1 MDEME
6 NNQIF
11 QDENGDPVAAEN
23 TDIEEELPAVKKD
36 GGSVLLSV
44 FAGVLGTFIAL
55 LLISVCCGV
64 TGGIRYFPFILIP
77 LCICFANVILKGDKS
92 VPGIICNIIF
102 TALGIFLVPA
112 FFSAVQ
118 YCLKQGT
125 TLITLPLVAL
135 GRVTENNFFTDISF
149 SSHTVFPI
157 IFAIIGVAVS
167 WQIGKYYRNK

>member
-6 NNQIF
+6 NNQTF
-11 QDENGDPVAAEN
+11 QDENSNPKISEN
-23 TDIEEELPAVKKD
+23 ADIEEELPAVKKD
-36 GGSVLLSV
+36 GGSVLMSV
-44 FAGVLGTFIAL
+44 IAGLLGTFIAL
-55 LLISVCCGV
+55 LLISLCCGI
-64 TGGIRYFPFILIP
+64 TGGIRYFPFILLP
-77 LCICFANVILKGDKS
+77 LCICFANVIFKGDKS

-102 TALGIFLVPA
+102 TALGVFLVPA

-118 YCLKQGT
+118 YCLKHGT
-125 TLITLPLVAL
+125 SLITIPFVAL
-135 GRVTENNFFTDISF
+135 GRITDKNFFTDISL